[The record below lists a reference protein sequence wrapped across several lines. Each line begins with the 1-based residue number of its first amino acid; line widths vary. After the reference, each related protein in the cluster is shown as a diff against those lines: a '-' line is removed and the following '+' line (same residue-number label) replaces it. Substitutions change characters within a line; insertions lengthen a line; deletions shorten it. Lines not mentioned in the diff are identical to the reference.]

1 MFSLLAISLFFN
13 TALKYFRTINYLE
26 KPTKGKVIVN
36 GLELG
41 KLSKGELRNVR
52 KSIGMIFQQFNL
64 LNSKTVYDNVAM
76 PLVLNKVP
84 KNEIRKKVKELLEFV
99 EQGSVIDVFGS
110 PKEDITKDFVR
121 TVINDEIPESM
132 IEAIKNDN
140 RNSQIFKLKFSA
152 SNASDALISKIN
164 KGFNVE
170 TNILYATVTELEGG
184 VMAIIILLIL
194 NNLI

>member
-1 MFSLLAISLFFN
+1 
-13 TALKYFRTINYLE
+13 
-26 KPTKGKVIVN
+26 
-36 GLELG
+36 
-41 KLSKGELRNVR
+41 
-52 KSIGMIFQQFNL
+52 
-64 LNSKTVYDNVAM
+64 M

-184 VMAIIILLIL
+184 VMAIIILQ
-194 NNLI
+194 